1 MKILLIFIFCLMSV
15 GDGASREVT
24 GYSGGGILFKCKY
37 QKESEPNSLYFCR
50 SSGSNC
56 DELIKI
62 EAKDKRRNSGRFSLF
77 DNSTAAVLQVLITE
91 LTVEDSGRYQC
102 GADNDSST
110 SVDLNVQKD
119 RPFEKSISVIGRAGG
134 GVNISCKYPQPHRNE
149 SKFLCK
155 RENNNNTR
163 CNSRI
168 FVKQSRKWKN
178 NGNFSVFDDPEQQI
192 FTVTINSL
200 TEEDS
205 GEYWCGVESDWKS
218 HDGHRVYITQI
229 SLTVTDDPVSP
240 PPAFPASSLISAVCV
255 MVLLLL
261 TGLLFFIFTLRKRHR
276 TQSPALSPSQSAQIS
291 SNSHTVLLPV
301 CDHEKIKDSRR
312 LSDSSPINSTAQL
325 PPNPSDPP
333 ETVYDNVQLPTIPC
347 DSSHP
352 LNATQTPSISPDQ
365 NIYSS
370 TQLPTI
376 LSDSSAGDTQL
387 SSGTSAE
394 GPTYATLSFSK
405 TAASSTDAVT
415 AGTFRQEEDS
425 CDYATVNH
433 GMRLA

>member
-24 GYSGGGILFKCKY
+24 GYSGGRVLFKCKY

-50 SSGSNC
+50 SPGSNC
-56 DELIKI
+56 DELIKT
-62 EAKDKRRNSGRFSLF
+62 EAKDKWSNRGRFSLF

-110 SVDLNVQKD
+110 SVNLNVQKD
-119 RPFEKSISVIGRAGG
+119 LPFEKSISVIGRVGG
-134 GVNISCKYPQPHRNE
+134 
-149 SKFLCK
+149 
-155 RENNNNTR
+155 
-163 CNSRI
+163 
-168 FVKQSRKWKN
+168 
-178 NGNFSVFDDPEQQI
+178 
-192 FTVTINSL
+192 
-200 TEEDS
+200 
-205 GEYWCGVESDWKS
+205 
-218 HDGHRVYITQI
+218 
-229 SLTVTDDPVSP
+229 
-240 PPAFPASSLISAVCV
+240 AFPASSLISAVCV

-291 SNSHTVLLPV
+291 SNSHAVLLTV

-312 LSDSSPINSTAQL
+312 LSDSSTIDSTAQL
-325 PPNPSDPP
+325 PTNPSDAP

-352 LNATQTPSISPDQ
+352 LNATQTPPISPDQ

-387 SSGTSAE
+387 SSGKSAE
-394 GPTYATLSFSK
+394 GPTYATLNFSK
-405 TAASSTDAVT
+405 TAASSTDAFT

-433 GMRLA
+433 GMWLA